1 MMNKHASSCLIVLLL
16 LALLLSACTEVSRSG
31 DPTATPESFFP
42 PTVEVT
48 GSPLLPI
55 NPTPTPN
62 LVNPNPVRITELQYL
77 QEDTQLLIMA
87 KLFNSLDDA
96 ILRDIQL
103 EVLALDSV
111 GNRIAQQRTSF
122 RYLFPNETTG
132 LVQEFELHSGLVVNG
147 VEVRV
152 VDGLIDRTL
161 KYQQPLTVQN
171 TSAFRVGN
179 NYNVTGW
186 LSNADPYTYTQ
197 VLLNAVAYNELGQIV
212 GGGQSVFDFVP
223 EEDQVGFSLLVN
235 SRQGEVVD
243 HVDVSPWIT
252 SYSASL
258 EGGNWWNSVKVDE
271 WNFAIDQFNQIT
283 GGAILKN
290 ETDQVLTETFVILTV
305 SDENNQVCFAST
317 AYYDVIWAEE
327 TAIYSVAP
335 VELPE
340 TCQGRKVDLVVV
352 PGEFGGFS
360 TDFNPLLASQAAFS
374 DPNSVNISVVN
385 NLNTS
390 ISHARVYVIL
400 RDSENRIVGG
410 GYETT
415 GLVRSGSAI
424 SINVP
429 VSYLGNQE
437 ELSIFAFATLPADVQ
452 FGQ

>member
-1 MMNKHASSCLIVLLL
+1 MMRKHASSCLILLLL

-55 NPTPTPN
+55 NPTPTPD

-87 KLFNSLDDA
+87 KLFNSLDDV

-235 SRQGEVVD
+235 SRQREIVD

-258 EGGNWWNSVKVDE
+258 EGGNWWNSIKVDE

-305 SDENNQVCFAST
+305 SDQNNQVCFAST

-340 TCQGRKVDLVVV
+340 SCQGRKVDLVVV

-360 TDFNPLLASQAAFS
+360 TDFNPLLAFQAAFS
-374 DPNSVNISVVN
+374 DQNSVNISVVN

-390 ISHARVYVIL
+390 ISHARVYVLL